1 MVVYFG
7 YYNFSVVDKTC
18 FDETE
23 LTLFGR
29 TFKLRV
35 NAIFV
40 SKVALMETFKTI
52 NKVPNLEELNELI
65 IELYE
70 FKRAKLIAKRKKQ
83 SLSKVV
89 KDSHKKEES
98 FCCEN

>member
-7 YYNFSVVDKTC
+7 YYNFSAVDKGC

-23 LTLFGR
+23 ITLFGK
-29 TFKLRV
+29 TYKLRINV
-35 NAIFV
+35 IYV

-70 FKRAKLIAKRKKQ
+70 FKRAKLIAKRKRQLTSKMIKN
-83 SLSKVV
+83 SL
-89 KDSHKKEES
+89 KKEES
-98 FCCEN
+98 SCC

>member
-1 MVVYFG
+1 M
-7 YYNFSVVDKTC
+7 DKSC

-23 LTLFGR
+23 LSLFGR
-29 TFKLRV
+29 TFKLRINV
-35 NAIFV
+35 IYV

-70 FKRAKLIAKRKKQ
+70 FKRAKLIAKRKRQ
-83 SLSKVV
+83 LASKVI
-89 KDSHKKEES
+89 K
-98 FCCEN
+98 NP

>member
-1 MVVYFG
+1 MIVYFG
-7 YYNFSVVDKTC
+7 YYNFNAVNKSC

-23 LTLFGR
+23 ITVFGR
-29 TFKLRV
+29 TFKLRINV
-35 NAIFV
+35 IYV

-70 FKRAKLIAKRKKQ
+70 FKRAKLIAKKKKQ
-83 SLSKVV
+83 IASKAI
-89 KDSHKKEES
+89 KDA
-98 FCCEN
+98 